1 MRTWEG
7 GRCRGGRREVVNGV
21 APMQLGEEV
30 LTQRPFS
37 PSESLGLKD
46 PKSIRNSAKNNEL
59 ELGIGSRQG

>member
-1 MRTWEG
+1 
-7 GRCRGGRREVVNGV
+7 
-21 APMQLGEEV
+21 MQLGEEV

-59 ELGIGSRQG
+59 ELGIGSHQG